1 MLMESELVLILV
13 AARIHWSLWLLADVL
28 VDSPLEHAPSHR
40 F

>member
-1 MLMESELVLILV
+1 MESKLVLILV
-13 AARIHWSLWLLADVL
+13 AARVHWSLWLLVDGL